1 MPTRARACF
10 ALPGLLAMQV
20 NFLSHW
26 LLANLLLQHE
36 RGRRAKAQAAAPA
49 LAAAGPKGGS
59 GKPAA
64 LRLQVG
70 ALN

>member
-1 MPTRARACF
+1 
-10 ALPGLLAMQV
+10 MQV